1 MYYNI
6 IYHLTKIDLFL
17 CLYKRCVQ
25 LYFKGTSLSLSHLKL
40 YQTLQIHKVT
50 IRIMNKNSMN
60 TQRYETVDEAPPP
73 YQVTDPYNIPDDFK
87 WSTNVTSC
95 EPLIR
100 AWFLHKVYTILST
113 QLLSTLALG
122 VVMSKWEPL
131 STFAMANLWC
141 FYVALVGALVSCIW
155 LSCGFREEEYYPE
168 EHDNAEKPWY
178 YLSKRAQYVV
188 LGGFTLCESYT
199 VSLVCLM
206 YDPQTVLSAIVIT
219 TVVVGGISLLALSE
233 KMKWVMESA
242 TSIYFWLNW
251 ALLLLIGVGIAS
263 MFFGMSSGADLL
275 ISVAGAV
282 IFTLYLLIDT
292 QMIFRKVRP
301 DEEIKCAMVLYLDII
316 NLFLNI
322 LRIMARRNDD

>member
-1 MYYNI
+1 
-6 IYHLTKIDLFL
+6 
-17 CLYKRCVQ
+17 
-25 LYFKGTSLSLSHLKL
+25 
-40 YQTLQIHKVT
+40 
-50 IRIMNKNSMN
+50 MNSY
-60 TQRYETVDEAPPP
+60 TEPDAPPP

-100 AWFLHKVYTILST
+100 QWFLHKVYTILST
-113 QLLSTLALG
+113 QLLATLAFG

-131 STFAMANLWC
+131 STFAMANMWV
-141 FYVALVGALVSCIW
+141 FYVALVGSLGSCIW
-155 LSCGFREEEYYPE
+155 LSCGFREEEYFPE
-168 EHDNAEKPWY
+168 EHEGDKPWY
-178 YLSKRAQYVV
+178 YLSKRAQYGM
-188 LGGFTLCESYT
+188 LGFFTLCEAYT
-199 VSLVCLM
+199 ISLVCLL

-219 TVVVGGISLLALSE
+219 TCVVGGISLLALSE
-233 KMKWVMESA
+233 KMKWVVESA
-242 TSIYFWLNW
+242 SSIYFWLNW
-251 ALLLLIGVGIAS
+251 GLLLLIGVGIAS
-263 MFFGMSSGADLL
+263 LFFGISSGTDLL
-275 ISVAGAV
+275 ISIVGAV

>member
-1 MYYNI
+1 
-6 IYHLTKIDLFL
+6 
-17 CLYKRCVQ
+17 
-25 LYFKGTSLSLSHLKL
+25 
-40 YQTLQIHKVT
+40 
-50 IRIMNKNSMN
+50 MNS
-60 TQRYETVDEAPPP
+60 YETVNEAPPP
-73 YQVTDPYNIPDDFK
+73 YQVTDPYHIPEDFK

-100 AWFLHKVYTILST
+100 QWFLHKVYTILST
-113 QLLSTLALG
+113 QLLSTLG
-122 VVMSKWEPL
+122 VGVLMSNWQPL
-131 STFAMANLWC
+131 SNFAMANMWC
-141 FYVALVGALVSCIW
+141 FYLAMVAALVSCLW
-155 LSCGFREEEYYPE
+155 LSMGFREEEYIPE
-168 EHDNAEKPWY
+168 ENGNTQRPWY
-178 YLSKRAQYVV
+178 YLSRRAQYLV
-188 LGGFTLCESYT
+188 LGVFTLSESYT
-199 VSLVCLM
+199 VSLVCLL

-219 TVVVGGISLLALSE
+219 TCVVGGISLLALSE
-233 KMKWVMESA
+233 RMKWVMESA

-251 ALLLLIGVGIAS
+251 CLLLLIGVGIAS
-263 MFFGMSSGADLL
+263 MFFGISSGTDLL